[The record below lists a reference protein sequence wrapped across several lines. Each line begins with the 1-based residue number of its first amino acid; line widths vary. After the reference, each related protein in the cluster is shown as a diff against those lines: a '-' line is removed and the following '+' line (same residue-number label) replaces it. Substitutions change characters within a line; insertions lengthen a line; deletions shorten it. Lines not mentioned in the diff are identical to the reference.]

1 MFSFDLNIFQVDT
14 EYISS
19 QHWIYQFNTEWKTS
33 QKEYIS
39 SQQYFKSTPKIVETE
54 AQSIPLRISTKPHV
68 IIYIFIRTFTFVR
81 WLIKAMREKNIILFP
96 QYNILIPQLI
106 NMFPQERHFFPH
118 NILFCSHNILSC
130 SLNISFCSHNISYCS
145 LNILFCSHNILSCS
159 INILFCSRSKMAT
172 SGEPSLTSDL
182 MGNTFK
188 NLLRRNYW
196 INWSKTWSQ

>member
-19 QHWIYQFNTEWKTS
+19 QHWIYFKSTLNINQVTLNIFQINTGYISSRHWIYQFNTEWKTS

-39 SQQYFKSTPKIVETE
+39 SQKYFKSTPKIVETE

-106 NMFPQERHFFPH
+106 NMFPQERHFFSPQH
-118 NILFCSHNILSC
+118 TILLPQHIILFPQYI
-130 SLNISFCSHNISYCS
+130 
-145 LNILFCSHNILSCS
+145 ILFPQHIILLPQY
-159 INILFCSRSKMAT
+159 IILFPQHLILFHQYIILFPIQDGHQRGT
-172 SGEPSLTSDL
+172 
-182 MGNTFK
+182 
-188 NLLRRNYW
+188 
-196 INWSKTWSQ
+196 